1 MYLLPPAI
9 MTFCLNPSCPHPK
22 NPEKATRCM
31 RCGSKLLLRD
41 RYRAIQPIGE
51 GGFGITYLAV
61 DEDRLSTRCVIK
73 QFVPKIEG
81 TDSRAQASLQKAI
94 QLFNQEALRLCELGE
109 HRQIPTLLA
118 FFEQNQRLYLVQEY
132 IEGKTLW
139 DELHEGAFSEQQ
151 IRQVL
156 MSMLPV
162 LKFIHEHRVI
172 HRDITPTNI
181 LRRARDG
188 QLMLIDFGVAKLLS
202 RSEMERTGTRIGTQ
216 GYAPLEQM
224 RSGKAFPA
232 SDIYSLGVTCLHL
245 LTRVKPD
252 NLFDPLKG
260 WVWRD
265 VLAKQGRSVPERMAQ
280 VLDKMVQEM
289 VRDRY
294 QTAAEVLRDLSEGS
308 VSSPP
313 VAVHKPISQK
323 PISSP
328 PSVSSSVAVSKPVS
342 RGWRCIHTLKDHS
355 SLVTSLAVSSNSLI
369 VASGSLDDTIKLW
382 NINTGELF
390 NTLFGHLNAV
400 NSVAFTPDGKLLGSC
415 SDDGTI
421 KLWNPSKGILVATLK
436 GHLRDI
442 NSVAISQNG
451 TLLAS
456 GSEDRTVKLWDL
468 TKGFT
473 GNELNPIRSLSG
485 RSGMIK
491 CVTFSPNGEKVA
503 SGGLDN
509 NIYLWNVAKG
519 DLLSTL
525 SGHFNS
531 INTVA
536 ISPDGNILASGSKD
550 QTIKIWD
557 ISKNNP
563 MLLRSLAGHTN
574 MVNSVVFS
582 PQGNTLISASSDN
595 TIKLWQVAT
604 GKLIGSLSGHLGAVN
619 AVALAPDGK
628 TILSASSDKTIKIWR
643 WFA

>member
-1 MYLLPPAI
+1 

-22 NPEKATRCM
+22 NREQATRCIS
-31 RCGSKLLLRD
+31 CGSKLLLRE
-41 RYRAIQPIGE
+41 RYRAIQPIGQ

-81 TDSRAQASLQKAI
+81 TDSRAQASMQKAI

-132 IEGKTLW
+132 IDGKTLW
-139 DELHEGAFSEQQ
+139 EEVHEGAFTEQQ

-202 RSEMERTGTRIGTQ
+202 RSEMERTGTRIGTE

-232 SDIYSLGVTCLHL
+232 SDIYSLGVSCLHL
-245 LTRVKPD
+245 LTRVKPE
-252 NLFDPLKG
+252 NLFDALKG

-265 VLAKQGRSVPERMAQ
+265 VLAKQGRSVTERLGQ

-294 QTAAEVLRDLSEGS
+294 QTAAEVLRDLSEGVVSLPPISANKAVAQKSIIPKETKQPDSYTPPVS
-308 VSSPP
+308 VS
-313 VAVHKPISQK
+313 A
-323 PISSP
+323 
-328 PSVSSSVAVSKPVS
+328 SKAVS
-342 RGWRCIHTLKDHS
+342 RGWRSINTLKDHS
-355 SLVTSLAVSSNSLI
+355 SVVTSLAISSNSLI
-369 VASGSLDDTIKLW
+369 IASGSLDDTIKLW

-400 NSVAFTPDGKLLGSC
+400 NSVAFSPDGKLLASC
-415 SDDGTI
+415 SDDGNI
-421 KLWNPSKGILVATLK
+421 KLWNPSKGTLVATLV

-442 NSVAISQNG
+442 NSVAISSDG
-451 TLLAS
+451 KFLAS

-473 GNELNPIRSLSG
+473 GNEFHPIRNFSG

-491 CVTFSPNGEKVA
+491 CVTFSPNGDKVA

-557 ISKNNP
+557 ISKNTP
-563 MLLRSLAGHTN
+563 MLLRSLTGHTS
-574 MVNSVVFS
+574 MVNSLVFS

-604 GKLIGSLSGHLGAVN
+604 GKLITSLGGHLGGVN

-628 TILSASSDKTIKIWR
+628 TILSGSSDKTIKIWR
-643 WFA
+643 WFP

>member
-1 MYLLPPAI
+1 

-22 NPEKATRCM
+22 NRENSLRCVS
-31 RCGSKLLLRD
+31 CGSKLLLRE

-118 FFEQNQRLYLVQEY
+118 FFEQNRRLYLVQEY
-132 IEGKTLW
+132 IDGNTLW
-139 DELHEGAFSEQQ
+139 DELHEGAFNEPQ

-156 MSMLPV
+156 MSMLQV

-224 RSGKAFPA
+224 RSGKAYPA

-265 VLAKQGRSVPERMAQ
+265 VLAKQGRSVTERLGQ

-294 QTAAEVLRDLSEGS
+294 QTAAEVLADLSEGV

-313 VAVHKPISQK
+313 NSASKGVPQK
-323 PISSP
+323 NLIETGERVSYLP
-328 PSVSSSVAVSKPVS
+328 PVSVSASKPVS
-342 RGWRCIHTLKDHS
+342 RGWRCIHTLKNHS
-355 SLVTSLAVSSNSLI
+355 SWVTSLAIGSNNLM

-390 NTLFGHLNAV
+390 TTLFGHLNAV
-400 NSVAFTPDGKLLGSC
+400 NSVAFTPDGTLLASC

-421 KLWNPSKGILVATLK
+421 KLWNPSKGVLVATLK

-442 NSVAISQNG
+442 NSVAISADG
-451 TLLAS
+451 KLLAS

-473 GNELNPIRSLSG
+473 GNDFKPMRIFSG

-491 CVTFSPNGEKVA
+491 CVTFSPKAERVA

-509 NIYLWNVAKG
+509 NIYIWNVANG

-531 INTVA
+531 INTLA

-563 MLLRSLAGHTN
+563 MLLRSLTGHTN

-582 PQGNTLISASSDN
+582 PQGNTLISGSSDN
-595 TIKLWQVAT
+595 TIKLWQVST
-604 GKLIGSLSGHLGAVN
+604 GKLIGSLVGHLGGVN
-619 AVALAPDGK
+619 VVVLAPDGK
-628 TILSASSDKTIKIWR
+628 TILSGSSDKTIKIWR